1 VSFQILKEIIDLV
14 DFEICICGGWAV
26 YFIVNEY
33 YQKQKDTNYIGSQDI
48 DICFSLKTM
57 MGKTE
62 LKETNLFKML
72 DILEKNDYK
81 PSLLG
86 YKKDITFKNKE
97 EKFTLY
103 VDILVNSYPQS
114 YQDIHPNSFFEVPLI
129 ENIYNDKKYQMKMS
143 KFSKYLFI
151 PNREMMIAMKIISLP
166 SRKKHHKMV
175 KDLCDLYTLIWSAD
189 NSPDKIINKIFEML
203 GPTPFERLKE
213 KIDKSLMKECEYYL
227 SEPEGSI
234 NTVISQII

>member
-1 VSFQILKEIIDLV
+1 
-14 DFEICICGGWAV
+14 
-26 YFIVNEY
+26 
-33 YQKQKDTNYIGSQDI
+33 
-48 DICFSLKTM
+48 M

-62 LKETNLFKML
+62 LESTNLFKML

-81 PSLLG
+81 PSMLG
-86 YKKDITFKNKE
+86 YKKDIPFENIDLSKDEDKE
-97 EKFTLY
+97 KMFTLY

-114 YQDIHPNSFFEVPLI
+114 YQDIHKNSFFEVPLI
-129 ENIYNDKKYQMKMS
+129 ENIYNDEKYQVKIP
-143 KFSKYLFI
+143 KLSKYLFI

-166 SRKKHHKMV
+166 SREKHHKIV
-175 KDLCDLYTLIWSAD
+175 KDLCDLYILIWSSD
-189 NSPDKIINKIFEML
+189 NSPNKIISELFEIL

-213 KIDKSLMKECEYYL
+213 NIDKNLTKECEYYL